1 MRNAKRHREI
11 QNDIAGPGQKF
22 EFRASPDPEPRPG
35 PAAAAN
41 GPPSTQNTSKLPPL
55 VHCRCPRPSWTNA
68 RPRGCACWAPLG
80 SGGIS
85 GPGPWSGNRDVLKF
99 PMDPGSWIPPS
110 AAPCSTGSTDRQV
123 VFAGWSCFLGPT
135 RTWRTTSWQTT
146 TAAVGKG
153 VVVLAP
159 WWLVGSSRPRLPGPA
174 KLLPPRCQHATPQ
187 HPRSAPDLTPTCRPW
202 RIWSST
208 SWSCWLVQALA
219 LAVVCCWPSVS

>member
-1 MRNAKRHREI
+1 MCFELDESVTIHSSGAHGADDGRQRRHVGRPRGDVQRFRSGWCKQSSMLLNVGGDSVLHISMRNAKRHREI

-22 EFRASPDPEPRPG
+22 EFRASPDANPRPG
-35 PAAAAN
+35 ATAAAD
-41 GPPSTQNTSKLPPL
+41 GSPSTQNTSKLPPL

-159 WWLVGSSRPRLPGPA
+159 WW
-174 KLLPPRCQHATPQ
+174 
-187 HPRSAPDLTPTCRPW
+187 
-202 RIWSST
+202 
-208 SWSCWLVQALA
+208 
-219 LAVVCCWPSVS
+219 